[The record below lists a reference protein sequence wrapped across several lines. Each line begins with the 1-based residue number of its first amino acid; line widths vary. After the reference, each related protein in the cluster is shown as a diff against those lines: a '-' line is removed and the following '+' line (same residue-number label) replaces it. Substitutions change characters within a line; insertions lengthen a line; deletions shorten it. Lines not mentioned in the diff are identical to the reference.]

1 MQDRED
7 EARYGSAAISGR
19 AGFMGPGAA
28 FPARGGFGGGFGG
41 RAGFAGGA
49 GFGGPVGGQGRH
61 LYITGVRPLLDRRAA
76 RPNSPWSSSSAQQL
90 PYTVGWQDLK
100 DLFRAAGSIIRADVK
115 MGPDGSHS
123 GTGTVVYETAQDAQN
138 AIGE

>member
-1 MQDRED
+1 
-7 EARYGSAAISGR
+7 
-19 AGFMGPGAA
+19 MGQGAA

-41 RAGFAGGA
+41 RGGFAGGA

-61 LYITGVRPLLDRRAA
+61 LYITGVRSRSLAPSAPLRPDRR
-76 RPNSPWSSSSAQQL
+76 PSLHQL

-138 AIGE
+138 AIGTLERFSVSLECC